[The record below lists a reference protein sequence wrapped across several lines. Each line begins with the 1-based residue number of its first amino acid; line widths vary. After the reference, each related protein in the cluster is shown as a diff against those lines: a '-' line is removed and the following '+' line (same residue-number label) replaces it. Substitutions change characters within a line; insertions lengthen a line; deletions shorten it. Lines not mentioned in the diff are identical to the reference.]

1 MSIQAV
7 AWVLDREELPARPKL
22 VLVAIANHA
31 NHTDGYCWL
40 KAETIAKEA
49 ACSPRAVFNFVGA
62 LIRNGYI
69 RKAPARGADG
79 KQRANDYW
87 IMFNRADGPWI
98 KDAGAPADDEDP
110 IENDDETIE
119 IDSVDVESDPQDA
132 VEPHARRASGAPVE
146 NSPENQP
153 QTAPC
158 AVGPH
163 APACMH
169 TDSDKPS
176 KTNPEKAGARASMP
190 RSYRPPPA
198 APLEPQGATTAD
210 GSGDFIFVWE
220 GTDAYRAWKAVRERE
235 TGRTWNG
242 RMIKDGRWGWYFKT
256 LFPPKQAPSA
266 SGQPV
271 DAIDPPFSKTG

>member
-7 AWVLDREELPARPKL
+7 AWVLDREEIPARPKL

-62 LIRNGYI
+62 LIRNGYV

-98 KDAGAPADDEDP
+98 AAEGVAGEDQEPEESAEDAVEMAGIAAADE
-110 IENDDETIE
+110 
-119 IDSVDVESDPQDA
+119 PQDI
-132 VEPHARRASGAPVE
+132 VEPHAHRASGEAVE
-146 NSPENQP
+146 KPPENPVQP
-153 QTAPC
+153 APR

-163 APACMH
+163 APACSH
-169 TDSDKPS
+169 IDSLQPS
-176 KTNPEKAGARASMP
+176 KTNPENGGLGRSAP
-190 RSYRPPPA
+190 RRYAPPPQ
-198 APLEPQGATTAD
+198 PPPEPMGATTVQ
-210 GSGDFIFVWE
+210 GSGDFIFVFV
-220 GTDAYRAWKAVRERE
+220 GTPAYDAWVTAKTREI
-235 TGRTWNG
+235 GRPWHQQTT
-242 RMIKDGRWGWYFKT
+242 KDGRWGWYFKT
-256 LFPPKQAPSA
+256 LFPPSA
-266 SGQPV
+266 KPPPEGLSDQ
-271 DAIDPPFSKTG
+271 DAAEFSKTG